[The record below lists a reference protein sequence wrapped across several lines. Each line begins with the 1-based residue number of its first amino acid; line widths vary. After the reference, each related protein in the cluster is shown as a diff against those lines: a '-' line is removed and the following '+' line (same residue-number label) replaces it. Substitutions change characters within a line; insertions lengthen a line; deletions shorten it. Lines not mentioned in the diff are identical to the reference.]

1 MAFVGADGVGLDGCH
16 FGAGYFPLAHSIRRE
31 RHPGGKAVLH
41 AGILDP
47 RFGNPYRLISRSPA
61 GNRCV
66 LRHTLFGIATVN
78 DAAANPDPAEAI
90 ATQLADAL
98 IQLQA
103 THPDWMQARFRE
115 QSLAAK
121 RQKLVQKLLTLLQS
135 SPDANTAIDQVIE
148 LLTQLLEPVVS
159 ETQFYPQVRHLI
171 ATELSTSIVPMHE
184 QSALWQPELHRD
196 LPQPESNAQAIAIL
210 LLDAE
215 NIDLSP
221 DAEAWLEKDCIYPLS
236 LKFAFGNWKKLG
248 NRDVDLHQ
256 RGYQLLHVPQGKNH
270 ADDKMTMIGS
280 SILVHLPTIK
290 AAIVCSNDN
299 GLENLRHTLRFQGLD
314 VSLLQ
319 RHQHT
324 LKLTNCKTKQS
335 TTLTLPSSAQMPSV
349 EQGIQYCTTYL
360 SDTGEPKVLL
370 SQLSSAFSKDLG
382 FPISAFVKHH
392 KLAKTPK
399 AFFQQSTQFRV
410 TADKGNSQWYVSNCT
425 QPGSAKVGKLDA
437 THTQKKEF
445 TISTLGCVCVG
456 IAKHLIRQQDGDAV
470 TVGVLATTFHQQYG
484 QSMKTLLEKLEQEP
498 SVPKFLQTCQGL
510 KVYQEDNQWQVALAA

>member
-1 MAFVGADGVGLDGCH
+1 VTN
-16 FGAGYFPLAHSIRRE
+16 Y
-31 RHPGGKAVLH
+31 
-41 AGILDP
+41 
-47 RFGNPYRLISRSPA
+47 ISRSPA

-335 TTLTLPSSAQMPSV
+335 TTFQLSTPVKMPSV
-349 EQGIQYCTTYL
+349 EQGVQYCQNYL
-360 SDTGEPKVLL
+360 SGSDAAKVPLTEL
-370 SQLSSAFSKDLG
+370 SAAFSKALG

-399 AFFQQSTQFRV
+399 AFFQKSPKFKV
-410 TADKGNSQWYVSNCT
+410 TADKGNSQCYVSNCT
-425 QPGSAKVGKLDA
+425 QLGRTSTEKPD
-437 THTQKKEF
+437 TDNPQQREF
-445 TISTLGCVCVG
+445 TVSGLRRLLVG
-456 IAKHLIRQQDGDAV
+456 IAKALIQQQEGGEVPIGALAITFRQQYEQPIKAV
-470 TVGVLATTFHQQYG
+470 LKKLELG
-484 QSMKTLLEKLEQEP
+484 QSL
-498 SVPKFLQTCQGL
+498 PKFLQTCNGL
-510 KVYQEDNQWQVALAA
+510 RLRQEQNAWMVSLVQ